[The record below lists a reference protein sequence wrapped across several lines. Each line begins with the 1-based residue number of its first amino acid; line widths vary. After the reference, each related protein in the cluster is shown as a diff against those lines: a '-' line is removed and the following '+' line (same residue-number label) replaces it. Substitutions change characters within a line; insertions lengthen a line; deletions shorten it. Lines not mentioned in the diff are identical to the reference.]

1 MDVQKVNSNQPQTQF
16 EESQELRPPEVVPQ
30 FSIRF
35 DRANLNYQVI
45 EQLGEDQ
52 ITVHYNCYSDC
63 ERAKEI
69 CSILQYFSES
79 GVARIVNDIERQ
91 LRQQKYLDGLEGV
104 PLCRDSVDTL
114 IDGVRAVLLKFSG
127 SQERYNFFDSYVDNP
142 VTACRELV
150 ERYELPERAFI
161 GLPAGGH
168 ELYPVP
174 LMNAIEFIASIDE
187 NNRVWA
193 DPYYA
198 ELQGAPGP
206 EFF

>member
-1 MDVQKVNSNQPQTQF
+1 MQKVNSNQPQIQN
-16 EESQELRPPEVVPQ
+16 EETKDLQLPKVAPQ
-30 FSIRF
+30 FSIRL

-45 EQLGEDQ
+45 EQFGEDQ

-69 CSILQYFSES
+69 CSILQHFSES

-104 PLCRDSVDTL
+104 PLCRVDTL
-114 IDGVRAVLLKFSG
+114 IDGVRAVLLKLSS
-127 SQERYNFFDSYVDNP
+127 SQERFDFFDSYVDHP

-150 ERYELPERAFI
+150 ERYELPERAYI

-193 DPYYA
+193 DPCYA